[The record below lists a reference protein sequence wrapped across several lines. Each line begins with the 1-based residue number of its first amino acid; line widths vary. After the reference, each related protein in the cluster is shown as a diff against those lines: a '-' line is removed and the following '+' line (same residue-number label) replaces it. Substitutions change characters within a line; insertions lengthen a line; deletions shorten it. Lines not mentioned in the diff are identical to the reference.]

1 MLICRID
8 AWILVILGVLGS
20 SIKGLIFLM
29 DLNTLF
35 FFFLFWGV
43 LCLQQQEDEEML
55 VPHAD
60 LAENNHQPMDGVIL
74 VFLLICIFSGLIF
87 QCLLIRLNSLND
99 KIMLES

>member
-35 FFFLFWGV
+35 FIFILGCALFTATG
-43 LCLQQQEDEEML
+43 
-55 VPHAD
+55 
-60 LAENNHQPMDGVIL
+60 G
-74 VFLLICIFSGLIF
+74 
-87 QCLLIRLNSLND
+87 
-99 KIMLES
+99 